1 MEVVRVGIHTTEE
14 TKMDTI
20 KELMSMCEMPK
31 NLKFQTE
38 KVTEMDKE
46 VCVGM
51 EYPTQVPD
59 SLIIFLKTTVFRI
72 HECFKMNVS

>member
-1 MEVVRVGIHTTEE
+1 MG
-14 TKMDTI
+14 TI
-20 KELMSMCEMPK
+20 KELTSMCEILK

-59 SLIIFLKTTVFRI
+59 SLIIFLKTMVFRI
-72 HECFKMNVS
+72 HECLKMNIS